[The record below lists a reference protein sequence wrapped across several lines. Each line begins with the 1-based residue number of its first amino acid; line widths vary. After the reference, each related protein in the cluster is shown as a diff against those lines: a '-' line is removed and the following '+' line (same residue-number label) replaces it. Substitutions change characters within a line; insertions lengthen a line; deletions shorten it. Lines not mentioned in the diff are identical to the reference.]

1 MDKLKKAKVDREADQ
16 ESAQRNTTAGQLYSF
31 GAEGRASRRP
41 RYRNQD
47 LPSALTVGGMWAKDI
62 IPALLL
68 WAGSLADPWTISD
81 DELMRTLRII
91 ILAIA
96 PGFED
101 LNDIR
106 PGTAIFNTVLLVL
119 FTLLFDSCF
128 LGQAYQ
134 RLCQWRSNFGS
145 TAITLITHFLV
156 SDKKI
161 GVPSLGEIQ
170 GLCSELLEDFEFLY
184 LDQDFRKPE
193 NIFRSPFV
201 LFLLGHAHLRPCAD
215 SPDVPELK
223 IEDLKKLGIKGALA
237 LTCTAVCITF

>member
-1 MDKLKKAKVDREADQ
+1 MQGSQFELSYAVCQGIACHDGTFFYIFSSCTSILLESQTDNGVDKLKKAKVDREADQ

-31 GAEGRASRRP
+31 GAEGRASRCP

-81 DELMRTLRII
+81 DELMQTLRII

-156 SDKKI
+156 SDKKNWRA
-161 GVPSLGEIQ
+161 
-170 GLCSELLEDFEFLY
+170 LLA
-184 LDQDFRKPE
+184 
-193 NIFRSPFV
+193 RSRGSV
-201 LFLLGHAHLRPCAD
+201 LSCW
-215 SPDVPELK
+215 K
-223 IEDLKKLGIKGALA
+223 ILSFYI
-237 LTCTAVCITF
+237 